1 MVNVLANNVKISN
14 VKIVESSS
22 NTIICRGVKEEF
34 FGINTLDIGNDGIL
48 CEQSEDDIVKI
59 NIKIDGK
66 EYKDVYFKLI
76 VDANSAPALIINKN
90 QLASVPFEPI
100 VRKEPD
106 PILTESLPNTYYKFE
121 EEILEVEKILEKLQ
135 S

>member
-22 NTIICRGVKEEF
+22 NTIICRSVKEEF

-76 VDANSAPALIINKN
+76 VDSNS
-90 QLASVPFEPI
+90 Q
-100 VRKEPD
+100 
-106 PILTESLPNTYYKFE
+106 
-121 EEILEVEKILEKLQ
+121 
-135 S
+135 